1 MRQRRHDTG
10 LNDPS
15 TGKTASREP
24 SSVGKRTL
32 TEEVYGRGPAAP
44 VQQPQAGPGR
54 QSSSTSDPDGRV
66 ARVDGARVA
75 VIEAGRSARR
85 TRTPNARLHA
95 VAGVLITARRAI
107 RDGGVS
113 HADGGVASVH
123 GARIAVV
130 GSGSRTGLA
139 LAPVVA
145 RRNAITEVTGVAQ
158 GAFRAIDVQNAGHR
172 IARVARA
179 RIAIVDDRGNTRDA
193 GAGGIAALS
202 AIAGIAVRA

>member
-1 MRQRRHDTG
+1 MSDARGGVAAVGGARIAVIDDRRMAGLTVATG
-10 LNDPS
+10 VADFV
-15 TGKTASREP
+15 AVAA
-24 SSVGKRTL
+24 VGVRARPTRVRL
-32 TEEVYGRGPAAP
+32 VD
-44 VQQPQAGPGR
+44 
-54 QSSSTSDPDGRV
+54 DPDGRV

-139 LAPVVA
+139 LALVVA
-145 RRNAITEVTGVAQ
+145 RRNAITEVTVVAQ
-158 GAFRAIDVQNAGHR
+158 GAFRAIDVENAGDRIRTSRSCTDCHR
-172 IARVARA
+172 R
-179 RIAIVDDRGNTRDA
+179 
-193 GAGGIAALS
+193 
-202 AIAGIAVRA
+202 